1 MPRALKPFNKKHDH
15 LQRRARAAVPGQ
27 RQTRQKELVFYLA
40 RLMASR
46 GVVARARAR
55 GLAW

>member
-1 MPRALKPFNKKHDH
+1 MSRAQKPFNKKHDQ
-15 LQRRARAAVPGQ
+15 LQRRARAAVPGL
-27 RQTRQKELVFYLA
+27 RRTRQKDLVFYVA